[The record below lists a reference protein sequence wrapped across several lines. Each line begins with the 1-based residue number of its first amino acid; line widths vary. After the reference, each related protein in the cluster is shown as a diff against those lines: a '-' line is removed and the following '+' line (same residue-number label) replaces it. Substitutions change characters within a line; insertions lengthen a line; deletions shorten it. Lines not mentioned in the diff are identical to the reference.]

1 MITDKPILT
10 LGEETDLSALAP
22 MPAPPAVTTFGPPAV
37 PEMSGPEKAAI
48 LMITIGLELAATIF
62 KFLRQDEVERIVLE
76 IAKISTVPIDK
87 RDAVIQ
93 EAYQRAIALK
103 YINEGGIEYAKE
115 ILERSFGAGQADDM
129 TNRLFAALKHGNPLE
144 LVKKTEPAQLLEFI
158 KEEHPQTIAL
168 ILVYMSPDQAGA
180 VLSQLEPELQGE
192 VAMRIAILQKTAPE
206 ILEQLDELLGRR
218 LLVSGSDFTKA
229 GGVQSLA
236 SVMGFVDRETEK
248 NILDGLAKR
257 DPAVAEEVKNLLFV
271 FEDII
276 NLDDRAIQRVLKEVD
291 GKDLALALKTA
302 NDDLLARIFKNM
314 STRAATTLREDI
326 EVLGPVRVREVGKAQ
341 QNIVDVIRTLEEN
354 GQIIIARGGKDDRI
368 V

>member
-1 MITDKPILT
+1 
-10 LGEETDLSALAP
+10 
-22 MPAPPAVTTFGPPAV
+22 
-37 PEMSGPEKAAI
+37 MSGPEKAAI

-248 NILDGLAKR
+248 NILDGLSKR

>member
-1 MITDKPILT
+1 MLTDKPILT
-10 LGEETDLSALAP
+10 LGDDPHGSSYDSY
-22 MPAPPAVTTFGPPAV
+22 APPAVPDI
-37 PEMSGPEKAAI
+37 SGPEKAAV
-48 LMITIGLELAATIF
+48 LMITIGLELSASIF

-76 IAKISTVPIDK
+76 IAKISTVSIEK

-115 ILERSFGAGQADDM
+115 ILERSFGSGQADDM

-236 SVMGFVDRETEK
+236 AVMGFVDRETEK
-248 NILDGLAKR
+248 NILDGLTKR
-257 DPAVAEEVKNLLFV
+257 DPDVAHEVKNLLFV

-291 GKDLALALKTA
+291 GKDLALSLKTA
-302 NDDLLARIFKNM
+302 NADLLGRIYKNM

-341 QNIVDVIRTLEEN
+341 QNIVDVVRTLEEN
-354 GQIIIARGGKDDRI
+354 GQIVIARGGKEDRI

>member
-1 MITDKPILT
+1 
-10 LGEETDLSALAP
+10 
-22 MPAPPAVTTFGPPAV
+22 
-37 PEMSGPEKAAI
+37 MSGPEKAAV

-76 IAKISTVPIDK
+76 IAKISTVSIDK
-87 RDAVIQ
+87 RDAVVQ

-158 KEEHPQTIAL
+158 KEEHPQTVAL

-218 LLVSGSDFTKA
+218 LMVSGSDFTKA
-229 GGVQSLA
+229 GGVQALA
-236 SVMGFVDRETEK
+236 QVMGFVDRETEK
-248 NILDGLAKR
+248 NILDGLSRR

-302 NDDLLARIFKNM
+302 NDDLLRLVFKNM
-314 STRAATTLREDI
+314 STRAAASLKDDI

-354 GQIIIARGGKDDRI
+354 GQIVIARGGKDDQI

>member
-1 MITDKPILT
+1 VITDKPII
-10 LGEETDLSALAP
+10 G
-22 MPAPPAVTTFGPPAV
+22 AVGAGAGKPTYQFENPAV
-37 PEMSGPEKAAI
+37 PEMTGPEKAAI
-48 LMITIGLELAATIF
+48 LMITLGLEISSTIF
-62 KFLRQDEVERIVLE
+62 KFLRQDEVETIVLE

-87 RDAVIQ
+87 RDAVIT

-144 LVKKTEPAQLLEFI
+144 LVKKTEPGQLLEFI
-158 KEEHPQTIAL
+158 REEHPQTIAL
-168 ILVYMSPDQAGA
+168 ILVYMAPEQAGI
-180 VLSQLEPELQGE
+180 VLSQLEPELQAD

-206 ILEQLDELLGRR
+206 VLEQLDELLGRR
-218 LLVSGSDFTKA
+218 LLVTGADFTKA

-236 SVMGFVDRETEK
+236 ALMGFVDRETEK
-248 NILDGLAKR
+248 NILDGLTKR
-257 DPAVAEEVKNLLFV
+257 DPEIADEVKNLLFV

-276 NLDDRAIQRVLKEVD
+276 NLDDRAIQRILKEVE

-302 NDDLLARIFKNM
+302 NDELLQRVYKNM
-314 STRAATTLREDI
+314 STRAAGTLREDI
-326 EVLGPVRVREVGKAQ
+326 EVLGPVRMREVGKAQ

-354 GQIIIARGGKDDRI
+354 GQIVISRGGKEERL

>member
-1 MITDKPILT
+1 MITDKPII
-10 LGEETDLSALAP
+10 GAAGG
-22 MPAPPAVTTFGPPAV
+22 MGPKPTYQFENPAV
-37 PEMSGPEKAAI
+37 PEMTGPEKAAI
-48 LMITIGLELAATIF
+48 LMITLGLEISSTIF
-62 KFLRQDEVERIVLE
+62 KFLRQDEVETIVLE

-87 RDAVIQ
+87 RDAVIT

-144 LVKKTEPAQLLEFI
+144 LVKKTEPGQLLEFI
-158 KEEHPQTIAL
+158 REEHPQTIAL
-168 ILVYMSPDQAGA
+168 ILVYMAPEQAGI
-180 VLSQLEPELQGE
+180 VLSQLEPELQAD

-206 ILEQLDELLGRR
+206 VLEQLDELLGRR
-218 LLVSGSDFTKA
+218 LLVTGADFTKA

-236 SVMGFVDRETEK
+236 SLMGFVDRETEK
-248 NILDGLAKR
+248 NILDGLTKR
-257 DPAVAEEVKNLLFV
+257 DPEIAEEVKNLLFV

-276 NLDDRAIQRVLKEVD
+276 NLDDRAIQRILKEVEA
-291 GKDLALALKTA
+291 KDLALALKTA
-302 NDDLLARIFKNM
+302 NDELLQRVYKNM

-326 EVLGPVRVREVGKAQ
+326 EVLGPVRMREVGKAQ

-354 GQIIIARGGKDDRI
+354 GQIVISRGGKDERL

>member
-1 MITDKPILT
+1 MISDKPILT
-10 LGEETDLSALAP
+10 LGDEPIGSSLVEAYGA
-22 MPAPPAVTTFGPPAV
+22 AAV
-37 PEMSGPEKAAI
+37 PDMSGPEKAAI

-87 RDAVIQ
+87 RDAVVQ

-168 ILVYMSPDQAGA
+168 ILVYMSPEQAGA

-248 NILDGLAKR
+248 NILEGLARR

-302 NDDLLARIFKNM
+302 NDELLARVYKNM
-314 STRAATTLREDI
+314 STRAAQTLREDI

-341 QNIVDVIRTLEEN
+341 QNVVDVIRTLEEN
-354 GQIIIARGGKDDRI
+354 GQIIIARGGKEDRI

>member
-1 MITDKPILT
+1 MISDKPLLT
-10 LGEETDLSALAP
+10 IGDDFESSLTESYGAP
-22 MPAPPAVTTFGPPAV
+22 AIVD
-37 PEMSGPEKAAI
+37 MSGPEKAAI
-48 LMITIGLELAATIF
+48 LMITIGLELAATVF

-76 IAKISTVPIDK
+76 IAKISTVSIEK
-87 RDAVIQ
+87 RDAVVQ
-93 EAYQRAIALK
+93 EAYQRAIALR

-129 TNRLFAALKHGNPLE
+129 TSRLFAALKHGNPLE

-168 ILVYMSPDQAGA
+168 ILVYMSPDQAGG

-236 SVMGFVDRETEK
+236 QVMGFVDRETEK
-248 NILDGLAKR
+248 NILDGLARR
-257 DPAVAEEVKNLLFV
+257 DPAIAEEVKNLLFV

-302 NDDLLARIFKNM
+302 NDDLLSRVFKNM
-314 STRAATTLREDI
+314 STRAAATLKDDI
-326 EVLGPVRVREVGKAQ
+326 EVLGPVRVREIGKAQ

-354 GQIIIARGGKDDRI
+354 GQIVIARGGKDDRI

>member
-1 MITDKPILT
+1 MELTEGPIIKVGAAAPQPTSAGGLELDHGLT
-10 LGEETDLSALAP
+10 SLALEIP
-22 MPAPPAVTTFGPPAV
+22 
-37 PEMSGPEKAAI
+37 GPEKAAI
-48 LMITIGLELAATIF
+48 LMITLGLELSSAIF
-62 KFLRQDEVERIVLE
+62 KFLRQDEVERVVLE
-76 IAKISTVPIDK
+76 IAKISTVPIEK

-115 ILERSFGAGQADDM
+115 ILELSFGAGQADDM

-158 KEEHPQTIAL
+158 KEEHPQTVAL

-180 VLSQLEPELQGE
+180 VLSQLEPSLQGE

-236 SVMGFVDRETEK
+236 AVMGFVDRETEK
-248 NILDGLAKR
+248 NILDGLNKR
-257 DPAVAEEVKNLLFV
+257 DPGVADEVKKLLFV

-276 NLDDRAIQRVLKEVD
+276 QLDDRAIQRVLKEVD

-302 NDDLLARIFKNM
+302 NDDLLARVFKNM
-314 STRAATTLREDI
+314 STRAATTLKEDI

>member
-1 MITDKPILT
+1 MISDKPILT
-10 LGEETDLSALAP
+10 LGDEPIGSSLVDAYGTAAIPD
-22 MPAPPAVTTFGPPAV
+22 
-37 PEMSGPEKAAI
+37 MSGPEKAAI

-168 ILVYMSPDQAGA
+168 ILVYMSPEQAGA

-248 NILDGLAKR
+248 NILEGLARR

-302 NDDLLARIFKNM
+302 NDELLARVYKNM
-314 STRAATTLREDI
+314 STRAAQTLREDI

-341 QNIVDVIRTLEEN
+341 QNVVDVIRTLEEN
-354 GQIIIARGGKDDRI
+354 GQIIIARGGKEDRI

>member
-1 MITDKPILT
+1 VLTDKPILT
-10 LGEETDLSALAP
+10 LGDDFGGSYGADAYSAPA
-22 MPAPPAVTTFGPPAV
+22 MPD
-37 PEMSGPEKAAI
+37 MSGPEKAAI
-48 LMITIGLELAATIF
+48 LMITIGLELAASIF

-76 IAKISTVPIDK
+76 IAKISTVSIDK
-87 RDAVIQ
+87 RDAVVQ

-158 KEEHPQTIAL
+158 QEEHPQTVAL

-218 LLVSGSDFTKA
+218 LMVSGSDFTKA
-229 GGVQSLA
+229 GGVQALA
-236 SVMGFVDRETEK
+236 QVMGFVDRETEK
-248 NILDGLAKR
+248 NILDGLSRR
-257 DPAVAEEVKNLLFV
+257 DPAVADEVKNLLFV

-302 NDDLLARIFKNM
+302 NEELLKLVYKNM
-314 STRAATTLREDI
+314 STRAAATLKDDI
-326 EVLGPVRVREVGKAQ
+326 DVLGPVRVREVGKAQ

-354 GQIIIARGGKDDRI
+354 GQIVIARGGKDDRI

>member
-1 MITDKPILT
+1 MISDSPYR
-10 LGEETDLSALAP
+10 GSAGGNASMSQQP
-22 MPAPPAVTTFGPPAV
+22 TYQFENPAV
-37 PEMSGPEKAAI
+37 PEMTGPEKAAI
-48 LMITIGLELAATIF
+48 LMITLGLEISSTIF
-62 KFLRQDEVERIVLE
+62 KFLRQDEVETIVLE

-87 RDAVIQ
+87 RDAVIT

-144 LVKKTEPAQLLEFI
+144 LVKKTEPGQLLEFI
-158 KEEHPQTIAL
+158 REEHPQTIAL
-168 ILVYMSPDQAGA
+168 ILVYMAPEQAGV
-180 VLSQLEPELQGE
+180 VLSQLEPELQAD

-206 ILEQLDELLGRR
+206 VLEQLDELLGRR
-218 LLVSGSDFTKA
+218 LLVTGADFTKA

-236 SVMGFVDRETEK
+236 SSWASSTARRKRTSSTASPSAIRE
-248 NILDGLAKR
+248 I
-257 DPAVAEEVKNLLFV
+257 AEEVKNLLFV

-276 NLDDRAIQRVLKEVD
+276 NLDDRAIQRILKEVD

-302 NDDLLARIFKNM
+302 NDDLLAARLQEHVDARRDDAARRYRGP
-314 STRAATTLREDI
+314 RAA
-326 EVLGPVRVREVGKAQ
+326 VRMREVGKAQ

-354 GQIIIARGGKDDRI
+354 GQIVISRGGKDERI

>member
-1 MITDKPILT
+1 MLTDKPILT
-10 LGEETDLSALAP
+10 LGED
-22 MPAPPAVTTFGPPAV
+22 FGGAFGADSYNAPAV
-37 PEMSGPEKAAI
+37 PDITGPEKAAI
-48 LMITIGLELAATIF
+48 LMITIGLELAASIF

-76 IAKISTVPIDK
+76 IAKISTVSIDK
-87 RDAVIQ
+87 RDAVVQ

-158 KEEHPQTIAL
+158 KEEHPQTVAL

-180 VLSQLEPELQGE
+180 VLSQLDPELQGE

-218 LLVSGSDFTKA
+218 LMVSGADFTKA
-229 GGVQSLA
+229 GGVQALA
-236 SVMGFVDRETEK
+236 QVMGFVDRETEK
-248 NILDGLAKR
+248 NILDGLSRR

-302 NDDLLARIFKNM
+302 NDDLLRLVFKNM
-314 STRAATTLREDI
+314 STRAAATLKDDI

-354 GQIIIARGGKDDRI
+354 GQIVIARGGKDDRI

>member
-1 MITDKPILT
+1 MITDKPLLT
-10 LGEETDLSALAP
+10 LGDDFAGPYAGESYAP
-22 MPAPPAVTTFGPPAV
+22 VAV
-37 PEMSGPEKAAI
+37 PDMTGPEKAAI

-76 IAKISTVPIDK
+76 IAKISTVSIDK
-87 RDAVIQ
+87 RDAVVQ

-158 KEEHPQTIAL
+158 KEEHPQTVAL

-218 LLVSGSDFTKA
+218 LMVSGSDFTKA
-229 GGVQSLA
+229 GGVQALA
-236 SVMGFVDRETEK
+236 QVMGFVDRETEK
-248 NILDGLAKR
+248 NILDGLSRR

-276 NLDDRAIQRVLKEVD
+276 SLDDRAIQRVLKEVD

-302 NDDLLARIFKNM
+302 NDDLLRLVYKNM
-314 STRAATTLREDI
+314 SSRAAASLKDDI

-354 GQIIIARGGKDDRI
+354 GQIVIARSGKDDRI

>member
-1 MITDKPILT
+1 MDSPIVNLSDVPH
-10 LGEETDLSALAP
+10 DLPEPSFA
-22 MPAPPAVTTFGPPAV
+22 MGHEFGSGSV
-37 PEMSGPEKAAI
+37 DVSGPEKAAI
-48 LMITIGLELAATIF
+48 LIITLGLELSATIF

-76 IAKISTVPIDK
+76 IAKIQTVALEK
-87 RDAVIQ
+87 RDTVIT

-144 LVKKTEPAQLLEFI
+144 LIKNAEPQQLLEFI
-158 KEEHPQTIAL
+158 QDEHPQTIAL
-168 ILVYMSPDQAGA
+168 ILVYMSPEQAGA
-180 VLSQLEPELQGE
+180 VLSQLPPELQSE

-206 ILEQLDELLGRR
+206 VLEQLDELLGRR
-218 LLVSGSDFTKA
+218 LTLTGSDFTKA

-236 SVMGFVDRETEK
+236 QVMQYVDRETER

-257 DPAVAEEVKNLLFV
+257 DPEIATEVKNLLFV

-276 NLDDRAIQRVLKEVD
+276 NLDDRSIQRVLKEVD

-302 NDDLLARIFKNM
+302 NDDLKALIFKNM
-314 STRAATTLREDI
+314 SSRAA
-326 EVLGPVRVREVGKAQ
+326 
-341 QNIVDVIRTLEEN
+341 N
-354 GQIIIARGGKDDRI
+354 
-368 V
+368 

>member
-1 MITDKPILT
+1 MITDKPII
-10 LGEETDLSALAP
+10 G
-22 MPAPPAVTTFGPPAV
+22 AVGAGGGAKPTYQFENPAV
-37 PEMSGPEKAAI
+37 PEMTGPEKAAI
-48 LMITIGLELAATIF
+48 LMITLGLEISSTIF
-62 KFLRQDEVERIVLE
+62 KFLRQDEVETIVLE

-87 RDAVIQ
+87 RDAVIT

-144 LVKKTEPAQLLEFI
+144 LVKKTEPGQLLEFI
-158 KEEHPQTIAL
+158 REEHPQTIAL
-168 ILVYMSPDQAGA
+168 ILVYMAPEQAGI
-180 VLSQLEPELQGE
+180 VLSQLEPELQAD

-206 ILEQLDELLGRR
+206 VLEQLDELLGRR
-218 LLVSGSDFTKA
+218 LLVTGADFTKA

-236 SVMGFVDRETEK
+236 ALMGFVDRETEK
-248 NILDGLAKR
+248 NILDGLTKR
-257 DPAVAEEVKNLLFV
+257 DPEIADEVKNLLFV

-276 NLDDRAIQRVLKEVD
+276 NLDDRAIQRILKEVE

-302 NDDLLARIFKNM
+302 NDELLQRVYKNM
-314 STRAATTLREDI
+314 STRAAGTLREDI
-326 EVLGPVRVREVGKAQ
+326 EVLGPVRMREVGKAQ

-354 GQIIIARGGKDDRI
+354 GQIVISRGGKEERL

>member
-1 MITDKPILT
+1 MISDKPILT
-10 LGEETDLSALAP
+10 LGDDPMMHHGASYKDTYNAP
-22 MPAPPAVTTFGPPAV
+22 VIPDIW
-37 PEMSGPEKAAI
+37 GPEKAAV
-48 LMITIGLELAATIF
+48 LMITIGLELSASIF

-76 IAKISTVPIDK
+76 IAKISTVSIEK

-168 ILVYMSPDQAGA
+168 ILVYMSPDQAGG
-180 VLSQLEPELQGE
+180 VLSQLAPELQGE

-236 SVMGFVDRETEK
+236 AVMGFVDRETEK
-248 NILDGLAKR
+248 KILDGLAKR
-257 DPAVAEEVKNLLFV
+257 DPDVANEVKNLLFV

-302 NDDLLARIFKNM
+302 NDELLNRIFKNM
-314 STRAATTLREDI
+314 SPRAATTLREDI
-326 EVLGPVRVREVGKAQ
+326 DVLGPVRVREVGKAQ
-341 QNIVDVIRTLEEN
+341 QNIVDVVRTLEEN
-354 GQIIIARGGKDDRI
+354 GQIVIARGGKEDRI

>member
-1 MITDKPILT
+1 MIHDKPILT
-10 LGEETDLSALAP
+10 LGDDPMGSTMIDSYGAP
-22 MPAPPAVTTFGPPAV
+22 AI

-76 IAKISTVPIDK
+76 IAKISTVSIDK

-180 VLSQLEPELQGE
+180 VLSQLEAELQGE

-229 GGVQSLA
+229 GGVQTLA

-248 NILDGLAKR
+248 NILDGLTKR

-302 NDDLLARIFKNM
+302 NEDLLSRVYKNM
-314 STRAATTLREDI
+314 STRAAATLKDDI

-341 QNIVDVIRTLEEN
+341 QNIVDVIRTLEEK
-354 GQIIIARGGKDDRI
+354 GQIIIARGGKEDRI

>member
-10 LGEETDLSALAP
+10 LGDDVMGSSFADAYGSSYN
-22 MPAPPAVTTFGPPAV
+22 APAV
-37 PEMSGPEKAAI
+37 PDMNGPEKAAI
-48 LMITIGLELAATIF
+48 LMITIGLELAASIF

-229 GGVQSLA
+229 GGVHSLA

-248 NILDGLAKR
+248 NILEGLSKR
-257 DPAVAEEVKNLLFV
+257 DPEIANEVKNLLFV

-302 NDDLLARIFKNM
+302 NDELLGRIFKNM

-354 GQIIIARGGKDDRI
+354 GQIVIARGGKEDRI

>member
-10 LGEETDLSALAP
+10 LGDDFGGSFGGADAYSA
-22 MPAPPAVTTFGPPAV
+22 PAIPDMT
-37 PEMSGPEKAAI
+37 GPEKAAI
-48 LMITIGLELAATIF
+48 LMITIGLELAASIF

-76 IAKISTVPIDK
+76 IAKISTVSIDK
-87 RDAVIQ
+87 RDAVVQ

-158 KEEHPQTIAL
+158 KEEHPQTVAL

-218 LLVSGSDFTKA
+218 LMVSGSDFTKA
-229 GGVQSLA
+229 GGVQALA
-236 SVMGFVDRETEK
+236 QVMGFVDRETEK
-248 NILDGLAKR
+248 NILDGLSRR

-302 NDDLLARIFKNM
+302 NDELLRLVFKNM
-314 STRAATTLREDI
+314 STRAAATLKDDI
-326 EVLGPVRVREVGKAQ
+326 DVLGPVRVREVGKAQ

-354 GQIIIARGGKDDRI
+354 GQIVIARGGKDDRI

>member
-1 MITDKPILT
+1 MLTDKPILT
-10 LGEETDLSALAP
+10 LGDDFGGAFGGADAYSAP
-22 MPAPPAVTTFGPPAV
+22 VV
-37 PEMSGPEKAAI
+37 PDMSGPEKAAI
-48 LMITIGLELAATIF
+48 LMITIGLELASSIF

-76 IAKISTVPIDK
+76 IAKISTVSIDK
-87 RDAVIQ
+87 RDAVVQ

-158 KEEHPQTIAL
+158 KEEHPQTVAL

-218 LLVSGSDFTKA
+218 LMVSGSDFTKA
-229 GGVQSLA
+229 GGVQALA
-236 SVMGFVDRETEK
+236 QVMGFVDRETEK
-248 NILDGLAKR
+248 NILDGLSRR
-257 DPAVAEEVKNLLFV
+257 DPSVAEEVKNLLFV

-302 NDDLLARIFKNM
+302 NDELLKLVFKNM
-314 STRAATTLREDI
+314 STRAAATLKDDI
-326 EVLGPVRVREVGKAQ
+326 DVLGPVRVREVGKAQ

-354 GQIIIARGGKDDRI
+354 GQIVIARAGKDDRI

>member
-1 MITDKPILT
+1 MISDGPIVQLGQVQSNAFKDDVFSSPALT
-10 LGEETDLSALAP
+10 
-22 MPAPPAVTTFGPPAV
+22 
-37 PEMSGPEKAAI
+37 EMAGPEKAAI
-48 LMITIGLELAATIF
+48 LMITLGLEISSTIF

-76 IAKISTVPIDK
+76 IAKISTVPIEK
-87 RDAVIQ
+87 RDAVIT

-158 KEEHPQTIAL
+158 QDEHPQTIAL
-168 ILVYMSPDQAGA
+168 ILVYMTADQAGA
-180 VLSQLEPELQGE
+180 VLSALEPELQAE

-218 LLVSGSDFTKA
+218 LLVTGSDFTKA

-236 SVMGFVDRETEK
+236 QVMGFVDRETER

-257 DPAVAEEVKNLLFV
+257 DPVIANEVKNLLFV

-276 NLDDRAIQRVLKEVD
+276 NLDDRAIQRVLKEIE

-302 NDDLLARIFKNM
+302 NDDLLARVFKNM
-314 STRAATTLREDI
+314 SQRAAGTLKEEI
-326 EVLGPVRVREVGKAQ
+326 EILGPTRMRDVGKSQ
-341 QNIVDVIRTLEEN
+341 QAIVDVIRTLEEN
-354 GQIIIARGGKDDRI
+354 GQIVIARGGKDERL

>member
-1 MITDKPILT
+1 MIHDKPILT
-10 LGEETDLSALAP
+10 LGDERDSYLETY
-22 MPAPPAVTTFGPPAV
+22 APPSV
-37 PEMSGPEKAAI
+37 PGLSGPEKAAI
-48 LMITIGLELAATIF
+48 LLITIGLELSATIF
-62 KFLRQDEVERIVLE
+62 KFLRQDEVERVVLE
-76 IAKISTVPIDK
+76 IAKISTVSIER

-158 KEEHPQTIAL
+158 KDEHPQTIAL
-168 ILVYMSPDQAGA
+168 ILVYMSPDQAGG
-180 VLSQLEPELQGE
+180 VLSQLEPDLQGD

-236 SVMGFVDRETEK
+236 SVMGFVDRETER

-257 DPAVAEEVKNLLFV
+257 DPAVADEVKNLLFV

-276 NLDDRAIQRVLKEVD
+276 SLDDRAIQRVLKEVD

-302 NDDLLARIFKNM
+302 NDELMARIFKNM
-314 STRAATTLREDI
+314 STRAGTTLREDI
-326 EVLGPVRVREVGKAQ
+326 DVLGPVRVREVGKAQ

-354 GQIIIARGGKDDRI
+354 GQIVIARGGKEDRI

>member
-1 MITDKPILT
+1 
-10 LGEETDLSALAP
+10 
-22 MPAPPAVTTFGPPAV
+22 
-37 PEMSGPEKAAI
+37 MSGPEKAAI

-76 IAKISTVPIDK
+76 IAKISTVSIEK
-87 RDAVIQ
+87 RDLVVQ

-180 VLSQLEPELQGE
+180 VISQLEPDLQGD

-236 SVMGFVDRETEK
+236 QVMGFVDRETEK
-248 NILDGLAKR
+248 NILDGLTLR
-257 DPAVAEEVKNLLFV
+257 DPAIAEEVKNLLFV

-276 NLDDRAIQRVLKEVD
+276 HLDDRAIQRVLKEVD

-302 NDDLLARIFKNM
+302 NDELLNRVYKNM
-314 STRAATTLREDI
+314 SSRAATTLKDDI
-326 EVLGPVRVREVGKAQ
+326 DVLGPVRVREVGKAQ

-354 GQIIIARGGKDDRI
+354 GQIVIARGGKEDRI

>member
-1 MITDKPILT
+1 MMDGPIIKI
-10 LGEETDLSALAP
+10 GAPSAPYSAGGGDIDQGLPSLALEIP
-22 MPAPPAVTTFGPPAV
+22 
-37 PEMSGPEKAAI
+37 GPEKAAI
-48 LMITIGLELAATIF
+48 LMITLGLELSSTIF
-62 KFLRQDEVERIVLE
+62 KFLRQDEVERVVLE
-76 IAKISTVPIDK
+76 IAKISTVPVEK
-87 RDAVIQ
+87 RDAVVQ

-115 ILERSFGAGQADDM
+115 ILERSFGTGHADDM

-144 LVKKTEPAQLLEFI
+144 LIKNAEPSQLLEFI
-158 KEEHPQTIAL
+158 QDEHPQTIAL
-168 ILVYMSPDQAGA
+168 ILVYMAAEQAGA
-180 VLSQLEPELQGE
+180 VLSQLVPELQAE

-206 ILEQLDELLGRR
+206 VLEQLDELLGRR
-218 LLVSGSDFTKA
+218 LTITGGDFTKA

-236 SVMGFVDRETEK
+236 QVMQFVDRETER
-248 NILDGLAKR
+248 NILEGLSKR
-257 DPAVAEEVKNLLFV
+257 DPEIATEVKNLLFV

-276 NLDDRAIQRVLKEVD
+276 NLDDRSIQRVLKEVD
-291 GKDLALALKTA
+291 GKDLALSLKTA
-302 NDDLLARIFKNM
+302 NADLLARIYKHM

-354 GQIIIARGGKDDRI
+354 GQIVIARGGKEDRI

>member
-1 MITDKPILT
+1 MISDKPLLT
-10 LGEETDLSALAP
+10 VGEDEN
-22 MPAPPAVTTFGPPAV
+22 FGASPYGEISSYGVPV
-37 PEMSGPEKAAI
+37 FPEMSGPEKAAI

-76 IAKISTVPIDK
+76 IAKISTVSIEK
-87 RDAVIQ
+87 RDLVVQ

-180 VLSQLEPELQGE
+180 VISQLEPDLQGD

-236 SVMGFVDRETEK
+236 QVMGFVDRETEK
-248 NILDGLAKR
+248 NILDGLTLR
-257 DPAVAEEVKNLLFV
+257 DPAIAEEVKNLLFV

-276 NLDDRAIQRVLKEVD
+276 HLDDRAIQRVLKEVD

-302 NDDLLARIFKNM
+302 NDELLNRVYKNM
-314 STRAATTLREDI
+314 SSRAATTLKDDI
-326 EVLGPVRVREVGKAQ
+326 DVLGPVRVREVGKAQ

-354 GQIIIARGGKDDRI
+354 GQIVIARGGKEDRI